1 LREGG
6 VEGRT
11 LIGAAGFL
19 GPPAADGTVEVGYS
33 VLPEYEGRGV
43 ATEIVQALIEHA
55 FASGRV
61 RRITAHTTEANS
73 GSVRVLVKAGFGR
86 SGAMMEGGVVEFVLD
101 GPQRHAPPESVR
113 R

>member
-1 LREGG
+1 MKKISTARIDL
-6 VEGRT
+6 VAQT
-11 LIGAAGFL
+11 L
-19 GPPAADGTVEVGYS
+19 P
-33 VLPEYEGRGV
+33 
-43 ATEIVQALIEHA
+43 LIEHA

-73 GSVRVLVKAGFGR
+73 GSVRVLVKAGFGQ